1 MNPKE
6 SFIMDKILVRNSIHA
21 DQHILT
27 GGVYDAGENSHHR

>member
-6 SFIMDKILVRNSIHA
+6 SLIMDA